1 MLQWSS
7 STAIEMPCLS
17 LKRHHGSHP
26 VIEIVISI
34 CKQFLGGLSDA
45 EGVREADSKD
55 RDSIFDFS
63 AGAPAGFGAGGAVG
77 PACIPTG
84 ACIGKK
90 GEGSGA
96 EEDQTQYLSLQRWQK
111 RHAVLQAAKCHLLPG
126 HELTVTAH
134 PLRLVKQHKRHL
146 TGQVQVDVVVL
157 RKPDVVLRQR
167 ISPLRLKPEMRIN
180 AVQTNRRED
189 IERVDVC
196 RKKPNIRSQNF
207 FRSRQAHAESRSV
220 KRMK

>member
-1 MLQWSS
+1 MFISKTWHFSSHPFIYQFLNIQWHDLYL

-34 CKQFLGGLSDA
+34 CKQLLGGLSDA

-63 AGAPAGFGAGGAVG
+63 AGAPAGFGAGGTVG
-77 PACIPTG
+77 PACIPNG

-90 GEGSGA
+90 GESSGA
-96 EEDQTQYLSLQRWQK
+96 EGDQPQYFGLQRREK

-126 HELTVTAH
+126 HEFTVTAH
-134 PLRLVKQHKRHL
+134 PLRLVKQHKGYL
-146 TGQVQVDVVVL
+146 TRQVQVDVIIPG
-157 RKPDVVLRQR
+157 KPDVVLRQR
-167 ISPLRLKPEMRIN
+167 ISPLSLKPEMCIN
-180 AVQTNRRED
+180 AVQT
-189 IERVDVC
+189 
-196 RKKPNIRSQNF
+196 
-207 FRSRQAHAESRSV
+207 
-220 KRMK
+220 